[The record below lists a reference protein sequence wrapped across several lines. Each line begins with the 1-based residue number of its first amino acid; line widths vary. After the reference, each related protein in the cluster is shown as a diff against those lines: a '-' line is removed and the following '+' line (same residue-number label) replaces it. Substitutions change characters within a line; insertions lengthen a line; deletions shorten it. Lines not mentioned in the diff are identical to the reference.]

1 MGGEDKPT
9 GIIVLTVLYVIEGLY
24 GLAAGAAMFG
34 GNSIFNFGMGSAIL
48 SAVGAITVIIGLID
62 LLIAYGLWELK
73 SWARTAAIVL
83 AIIGLLGFPIGTIIS
98 IIILW
103 YLFKPEI
110 KEAFK
115 A

>member
-1 MGGEDKPT
+1 MGGERPSGITILAILYILGGLFAIGT
-9 GIIVLTVLYVIEGLY
+9 GAMM
-24 GLAAGAAMFG
+24 LAGGSMIPFFG
-34 GNSIFNFGMGSAIL
+34 GFVA
-48 SAVGAITVIIGLID
+48 AVGATYVIIGLID
-62 LLIAYGLWELK
+62 FAIAYGLWNLQP
-73 SWARTAAIVL
+73 WARTVAIIF

-115 A
+115 QA